1 MSSILIIEDES
12 DLREAMRIR
21 LESEGFK
28 TYFAANAGRGMEL
41 AREIGPDLI
50 IMDVILPGEVDG
62 VEITRRLKDDELLKD
77 TPVVMLTVKALEE
90 DKRRAFKIGAD
101 AYMTKPFHDEELIL
115 TIKSLLGG
123 K

>member
-1 MSSILIIEDES
+1 MTSILIIEDES

-28 TYFAANAGRGMEL
+28 TYFAGNAERGLEL

-50 IMDVILPGEVDG
+50 IMDIILPGGIDG
-62 VEITRRLKDDELLKD
+62 VEATRRLKDDELLKD
-77 TPVVMLTVKALEE
+77 TPVVMLTVKASDE
-90 DKRRAFKIGAD
+90 DKRHGFRIGAD
-101 AYMTKPFHDEELIL
+101 AYITKPFDDEELIL
-115 TIKSLLGG
+115 TIRSLLGE